1 MGESLTQQRRV
12 GDEVLWSVNPCKW
25 GRRIDIRI
33 GCLFDGTRR
42 VSSGYSVPAAA
53 VIRGEQALSGITGR
67 KGRVGGLVSQM

>member
-1 MGESLTQQRRV
+1 MDSWFERVISHTGTEIPQTPTGGSSEEYCAMGESLTQQRRV

-42 VSSGYSVPAAA
+42 VSSG
-53 VIRGEQALSGITGR
+53 
-67 KGRVGGLVSQM
+67 